1 MLINENWEGLIFS
14 NLHASISRY
23 NRCLVRNQ
31 HTNVTTFRDYHVIEL
46 LKFIY

>member
-31 HTNVTTFRDYHVIEL
+31 HTNVTIRELFRDLHVI
-46 LKFIY
+46 